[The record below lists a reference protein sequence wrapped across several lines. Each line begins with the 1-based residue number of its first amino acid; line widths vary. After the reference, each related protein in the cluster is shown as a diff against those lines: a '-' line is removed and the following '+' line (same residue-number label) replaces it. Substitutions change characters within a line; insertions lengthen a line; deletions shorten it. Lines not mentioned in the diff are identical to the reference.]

1 MRGTDEAAGS
11 LFSSV
16 DIEGRIPA
24 HHPLRKIRQVVND
37 TLASI
42 HADFDRHCSAGGRP
56 IIAPE
61 RLMRACLMRACLMRA
76 CLIRARLMEQMQRA
90 FRSQGRPSRP
100 ST

>member
-11 LFSSV
+11 HFSSV

-24 HHPLRKIRQVVND
+24 HHPLRKIRQIVNG

-42 HADFDRHCSAGGRP
+42 HADFDRHCSTGGRP

-76 CLIRARLMEQMQRA
+76 CLMRACLIRACLIRFLVC
-90 FRSQGRPSRP
+90 SGPG
-100 ST
+100 